1 MRLTWKDLNSI
12 TSASEILPYQQG
24 ISGKS
29 HQGGPERCH
38 MEYKKVTE
46 TIIGCAYRVYNKMGF
61 GFLESV
67 YEKCM
72 VIELQKEG
80 LDTESHKPIEVY
92 YDGEIVG
99 EFVGDMIVSDT
110 IIWEL
115 KSVRQ
120 VIKAHETQLVN
131 YLVATGK
138 PVGLIL
144 NFGERKVEIKRKV
157 KDLN

>member
-1 MRLTWKDLNSI
+1 
-12 TSASEILPYQQG
+12 
-24 ISGKS
+24 
-29 HQGGPERCH
+29 
-38 MEYKKVTE
+38 MEYKDITE
-46 TIIGCAYRVYNKMGF
+46 AVIGCSYRVYNKMGF

-67 YEKCM
+67 YEKCLL
-72 VIELQKEG
+72 IELHKAG
-80 LDTESHKPIEVY
+80 LDTESQKAITVY

-99 EFVGDMIVSDT
+99 EFVADIMVNDT
-110 IIWEL
+110 IILEL
-115 KSVRQ
+115 KSVRR
-120 VIKAHETQLVN
+120 VSRAHEVQLVN